1 MTQKEKMK
9 LEFILFFGSIEA
21 QLAACDFNSLIVTCE
36 LNQFKL
42 DAGVCAGR
50 ALKALL
56 DCLKLTDLEPY
67 KS

>member
-1 MTQKEKMK
+1 MK
-9 LEFILFFGSIEA
+9 LEFILFFGAIEA
-21 QLAACDFNSLIVTCE
+21 ANTWAACDFNSLIVTCE

-50 ALKALL
+50 ALKVLL

>member
-1 MTQKEKMK
+1 MK

-21 QLAACDFNSLIVTCE
+21 QLEADNTWAACDFNTLIVTCE

-50 ALKALL
+50 ALKVLF
-56 DCLKLTDLEPY
+56 DCLKLSDLEPY

>member
-1 MTQKEKMK
+1 MK
-9 LEFILFFGSIEA
+9 LEFILFFGAIEA
-21 QLAACDFNSLIVTCE
+21 TNTWAACDFNSLIVTCE

-50 ALKALL
+50 ALKVLL
-56 DCLKLTDLEPY
+56 DYLKLTGLEPY